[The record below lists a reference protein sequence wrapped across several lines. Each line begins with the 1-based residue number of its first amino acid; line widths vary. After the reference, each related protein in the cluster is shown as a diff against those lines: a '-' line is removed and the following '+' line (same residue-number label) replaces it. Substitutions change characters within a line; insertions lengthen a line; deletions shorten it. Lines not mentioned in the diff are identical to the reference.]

1 MKVIGYQ
8 IIYGFVKIH
17 EIDQGTSLKPSQ
29 VCVNTIIDFLS
40 SAFKNDQG
48 LMIDKIILR
57 SFEEICRLKKDF
69 IYSRLVR
76 ERTIIRRAIKIMS

>member
-17 EIDQGTSLKPSQ
+17 EIDQDTSLNPRKA
-29 VCVNTIIDFLS
+29 CVNTIIDFLS